1 MTAMRRGAILLVL
14 LVLTLPSLYSQPGQH
29 YVPEILF
36 ANVEGEAVVFGG
48 FIKSGRQSFPLLGF
62 SSGATCKAYFLQ
74 IQGYLLNA
82 AAHGDSFFFAGTA
95 YLEGLP
101 VILLVQ
107 LRNGE
112 EPQATVIYSDAPL
125 YGVDLLLIND
135 TLYIA
140 GYIYRYTPVVESDV
154 IMIRYNYTSGEVK
167 GSLVFGSAA
176 FDDFPKRILSD
187 GSNIVV
193 VGDTYAYNVSQS
205 DVLVAR
211 VKPDLTLV
219 KGVAVG
225 GAGRESAEDAVLM
238 EDGSLLVVGST
249 IGGTGTP
256 DAFVVRVSDI
266 GGLTYLSAII
276 GYENEYAVSVF
287 RSENSYIVVLY
298 GEFEE
303 DKKLALI
310 VDYTS
315 KDPWTM
321 ELRTVLAVNSSAG
334 QVIPLRSRN
343 TALAFKAG
351 SYIAV
356 LNLGGRAVC
365 LEENCTLLTVNL
377 LDFGEQAPN
386 LFTGL
391 YGWRPLWSVV
401 DVREKP
407 LLQASTLH
415 LQVEEIPASNTGLL
429 MGRQKYVKQV
439 NILKE
444 FVKFI
449 ERNMPLLLFTPMIL
463 AAVLI
468 IIEMSKRGWS

>member
-1 MTAMRRGAILLVL
+1 ML
-14 LVLTLPSLYSQPGQH
+14 LVLTIPGLYSQPRQQ

-36 ANVEGEAVVFGG
+36 LGVEGEVVVFGG
-48 FIKSGRQSFPLLGF
+48 AIKSGRQSFPLLGI
-62 SSGATCKAYFLQ
+62 SSGATCRTYFFR

-82 AAHGDSFFFAGTA
+82 AVHRDSFFFVGTA

-101 VILLVQ
+101 AILLVQ
-107 LRNGE
+107 LRDGE
-112 EPQATVIYSDAPL
+112 EPQATVIHSGTPL
-125 YGVDLLLIND
+125 YGVDLLLIKD

-140 GYIYRYTPVVESDV
+140 GYIYRYTPVVESDIIV
-154 IMIRYNYTSGEVK
+154 VKYNYTAGRIE
-167 GSLVFGSAA
+167 GSLVFGSVA
-176 FDDFPKRILSD
+176 FDDYPKRILSD
-187 GSNIVV
+187 GSDIVV

-219 KGVAVG
+219 KSVAVG

-238 EDGSLLVVGST
+238 EDGSLLIVGST

-276 GYENEYAVSVF
+276 GYENEYAVSAS
-287 RSENSYIVVLY
+287 RSGNSYIVVLY

-303 DKKLALI
+303 NTKLALI
-310 VDYTS
+310 VDYAL

-321 ELRTVLAVNSSAG
+321 EPRMVLAVSSSAG

-351 SYIAV
+351 SYVAV
-356 LNLGGRAVC
+356 LNLEGRAVC
-365 LEENCTLLTVNL
+365 LGENCTLLTVDL
-377 LDFGEQAPN
+377 LDFGEQAPS
-386 LFTGL
+386 LFRGL
-391 YGWRPLWSVV
+391 YGWRPLWSVAGA
-401 DVREKP
+401 RENP
-407 LLQASTLH
+407 PLQASALH
-415 LQVEEIPASNTGLL
+415 LQVEEIPASSTGLSVS
-429 MGRQKYVKQV
+429 RQKYVKQV
-439 NILKE
+439 NVLKE
-444 FVKFI
+444 FRKFI

-463 AAVLI
+463 AAALI
-468 IIEMSKRGWS
+468 LIEVGKRGWS